1 MVPPFVGIAVKV
13 TGLPTQNGF
22 AEGEIVMLTG
32 RSGLT
37 DTGYWMLDAGLFKV
51 QVSEEVSIQDTKS
64 PFSGV

>member
-1 MVPPFVGIAVKV
+1 MPPLVGVAVNV
-13 TGLPTQNGF
+13 TELPGQNGF

-37 DTGYWMLDAGLFKV
+37 DTGYWMLDAGLPDV
-51 QVSEEVSIQDTKS
+51 QGSDEVSVQNTKS

>member
-1 MVPPFVGIAVKV
+1 LVGVAVNV
-13 TGLPTQNGF
+13 TELPGQKGF

-37 DTGYWMLDAGLFKV
+37 DTGYWMLDAGLFVV
-51 QVSEEVSIQDTKS
+51 QFSEEVSIQEIKS